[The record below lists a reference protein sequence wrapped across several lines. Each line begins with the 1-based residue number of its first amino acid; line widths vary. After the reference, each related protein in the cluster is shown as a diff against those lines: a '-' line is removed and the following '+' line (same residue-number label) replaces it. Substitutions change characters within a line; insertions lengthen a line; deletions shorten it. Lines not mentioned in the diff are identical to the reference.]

1 MHRKKFLKSTLSTLA
16 LASVS
21 PQSLLA
27 KAPVAPDPLDPMLVK
42 EFVIAGHGKLDQVK
56 EMLQTHPTL
65 LYARY
70 DWGKGD
76 FEEAIEGA
84 GHLGNKEIAHYLIEQ
99 GARVNVFVLTMLGKT
114 DLVKG
119 LLEAYPTLLQARGA
133 HGFTL
138 LHHARVGKAT
148 ILEQYLLKKGLK
160 ETKIDIK

>member
-1 MHRKKFLKSTLSTLA
+1 
-16 LASVS
+16 
-21 PQSLLA
+21 
-27 KAPVAPDPLDPMLVK
+27 MLVK
-42 EFVIAGHGKLDQVK
+42 EFVIAGHGKLDKVK
-56 EMLQTHPTL
+56 EMFQAHPNL

-70 DWGKGD
+70 DWGEGD

-99 GARVNVFVLTMLGKT
+99 GARVNVFILTMLGKT

-119 LLEAYPTLLQARGA
+119 LLEAYPTLLQAKGA

-148 ILEQYLLKKGLK
+148 TLEQYLLKKGLE